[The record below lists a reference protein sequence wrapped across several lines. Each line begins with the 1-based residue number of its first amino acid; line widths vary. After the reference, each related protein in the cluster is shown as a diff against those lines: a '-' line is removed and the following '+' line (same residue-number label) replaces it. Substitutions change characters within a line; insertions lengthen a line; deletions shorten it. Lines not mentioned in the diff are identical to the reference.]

1 MSVKPVSNVGVVFGA
16 MLIGAPAS
24 TEAVRVTTPEATT
37 ELLDIFQKHG
47 HTEVDTARMYTG
59 GTSEEMLGV
68 IGWQER
74 GLKIQT
80 KIFPTKGK
88 NASWL
93 TAEELTHSPADLRKG
108 LKNSLAALKTEKVDI
123 YYLHAPDRSVPYED
137 TLREINNIYLEGAF
151 ARFGLSNYPAWEVAQ
166 ICEICKR
173 NGWVLP
179 TVYQGIYNALHR
191 GVEPELIP
199 CLRAYGISFYVYNP
213 LAGGFLTSRYTRDQ
227 SVFDSSDRFNPDRR
241 HGAHGRMRYWNEPN
255 FKALDLLRPAIAPN
269 GITESEAALR
279 WLAHHSVLR
288 KELGDAIIIGVG
300 SKKHL
305 EENLDALDKGPLPDD
320 VVVALDAG
328 WEETRTLPLTGPN
341 DGKQNEENRE
351 PWRDF
356 SEAEDSTNNFLSW
369 QVADQWQCSSPPSH
383 LSTPFPAV
391 VGLGVL
397 VAMLITLAADR
408 ARVADLDAEILHL
421 ERSLSA
427 LRSQR
432 QLVLERLDYYK
443 YPVLALPNEIT
454 AEIFTHFL
462 PLYPICPPLTGLYSP
477 ILFTQICR
485 QWREIALETPILWRA
500 ISLSDSTIPFN
511 AHISVWLERSRYCPL
526 SLHFDDD
533 DPISG
538 ELLAAEVLAAI
549 VPHRARWDHLTISL
563 RLPTL
568 LHAIEGPMPL
578 LRRLNLSSDGESD
591 TTFSLGE
598 APLLRSV
605 TLNVMTP

>member
-1 MSVKPVSNVGVVFGA
+1 MPFDRISPKDRVIDQIPVVQMMESRTKEIESLG
-16 MLIGAPAS
+16 
-24 TEAVRVTTPEATT
+24 E
-37 ELLDIFQKHG
+37 
-47 HTEVDTARMYTG
+47 
-59 GTSEEMLGV
+59 TSP
-68 IGWQER
+68 
-74 GLKIQT
+74 KIQ
-80 KIFPTKGK
+80 
-88 NASWL
+88 A
-93 TAEELTHSPADLRKG
+93 
-108 LKNSLAALKTEKVDI
+108 
-123 YYLHAPDRSVPYED
+123 
-137 TLREINNIYLEGAF
+137 
-151 ARFGLSNYPAWEVAQ
+151 
-166 ICEICKR
+166 
-173 NGWVLP
+173 
-179 TVYQGIYNALHR
+179 
-191 GVEPELIP
+191 
-199 CLRAYGISFYVYNP
+199 
-213 LAGGFLTSRYTRDQ
+213 
-227 SVFDSSDRFNPDRR
+227 
-241 HGAHGRMRYWNEPN
+241 
-255 FKALDLLRPAIAPN
+255 
-269 GITESEAALR
+269 
-279 WLAHHSVLR
+279 
-288 KELGDAIIIGVG
+288 
-300 SKKHL
+300 
-305 EENLDALDKGPLPDD
+305 
-320 VVVALDAG
+320 
-328 WEETRTLPLTGPN
+328 
-341 DGKQNEENRE
+341 
-351 PWRDF
+351 
-356 SEAEDSTNNFLSW
+356 NNFLSW
-369 QVADQWQCSSPPSH
+369 QVADQWQCCSPPSH

-432 QLVLERLDYYK
+432 QLVLERLDCYK
-443 YPVLALPNEIT
+443 YPVLTLPNEIT

-477 ILFTQICR
+477 TLFTQICR

-591 TTFSLGE
+591 AIFSLGE

-605 TLNVMTP
+605 TLNVMTPLNVMLPFAQLTSLALEFIFRSEYVVILPQTFNLVHCKLGIVSDGEGDRAPDKGIELRCLESLALFMSADGPVLDSLDDSSYLASGISDSRSHSLD